1 MDMKTFRLLALAE
14 GISLLVLFL
23 VAMPLKYALGKPL
36 AVEIVGMIHG
46 LLFIGYSLF
55 LFYLGLRNSWS
66 FKVMSISFISA
77 FIPAGTFYAD
87 KKYFKPLSEKH

>member
-1 MDMKTFRLLALAE
+1 MKLFRLLALAE
-14 GISLLVLFL
+14 GVSLLVLFL
-23 VAMPLKYALGKPL
+23 VAMPLKYLMGKPL

-55 LFYLGLRNSWS
+55 LFYLGMRNSWS
-66 FKVMSISFISA
+66 YRVMGISFISA

-87 KKYFKPLSEKH
+87 KKYFKPLSEKS